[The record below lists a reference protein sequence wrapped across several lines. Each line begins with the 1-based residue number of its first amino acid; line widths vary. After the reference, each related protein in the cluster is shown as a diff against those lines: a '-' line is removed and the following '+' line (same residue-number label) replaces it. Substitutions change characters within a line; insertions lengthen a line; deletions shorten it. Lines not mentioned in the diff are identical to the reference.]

1 VELDDGTYDLLK
13 VDLKEISVVPCPAN
27 ALATITS
34 AKSGSRAGL
43 PFADHSD
50 AVRVAVEEFVVRAR
64 AIAGLRAKEGRVL
77 SAMTRAR
84 IAECRDAIEEATS
97 SLLDVDADLADLLAA
112 TEPAPKS
119 DALALQAAAL
129 RLSLDLN
136 A

>member
-1 VELDDGTYDLLK
+1 
-13 VDLKEISVVPCPAN
+13 
-27 ALATITS
+27 
-34 AKSGSRAGL
+34 
-43 PFADHSD
+43 
-50 AVRVAVEEFVVRAR
+50 
-64 AIAGLRAKEGRVL
+64 
-77 SAMTRAR
+77 MTRAR